1 MPRFDCTPPHRNI
14 ITHRQDSTSYNVF
27 HISIDIN
34 VSCHS
39 FIQPTNQGSRAKNAR
54 THHTHSLDSTE
65 QTSVRN
71 VIKYLNKLGH
81 HTEKW
86 TSVFHHHRSIRS
98 TNRHRTNDQAD
109 FAGSKQ
115 LCTQHGLIGEHTSNP
130 SIRESKS
137 SANKIFIGLPIFST
151 RSR

>member
-1 MPRFDCTPPHRNI
+1 MRSTISIKKAIPQFNQSRNQRYRSTSHQPVSYRQRSRMSHVSYENVFSLHLILFHMPNKFY
-14 ITHRQDSTSYNVF
+14 THAKIRLYSASWEHNRTHQQDSTSYNVF

-39 FIQPTNQGSRAKNAR
+39 FIQPTNQGSRAENAR

-81 HTEKW
+81 HTE
-86 TSVFHHHRSIRS
+86 
-98 TNRHRTNDQAD
+98 
-109 FAGSKQ
+109 
-115 LCTQHGLIGEHTSNP
+115 E
-130 SIRESKS
+130 
-137 SANKIFIGLPIFST
+137 
-151 RSR
+151 